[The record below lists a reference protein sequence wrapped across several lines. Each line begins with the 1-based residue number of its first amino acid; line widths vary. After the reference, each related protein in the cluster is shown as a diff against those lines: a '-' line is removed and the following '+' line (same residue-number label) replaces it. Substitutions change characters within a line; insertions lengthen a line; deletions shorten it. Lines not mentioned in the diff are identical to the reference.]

1 MANKAYSILTVNK
14 QYIDEETDERVITG
28 IATTPTADRVFDV
41 IDSKGVTFQN
51 PLPLLWQHDHSKPVG
66 TVYFENPT
74 DEGIKFVARI
84 ANIEEE
90 GTLKERCN
98 EAWQSVKAGLVRG
111 VSIGFRPTGEMK
123 NIDFGGIYYTAT
135 EVFELSLVTIPCNTM
150 ATIETIKSFDNAS
163 VVKDLSETLEI
174 DDLAV
179 IDNTVIDKLMFT
191 KLKSSD
197 TQTKEIETEEARQL
211 PDVNND
217 LKNNKYLKVYYNKN
231 KDNNNMKFA
240 EQIKNIK
247 AARATIIKEMENF
260 VTAEDATF
268 DEAQTAQYETLE
280 SEVKSLDAQLKRIT
294 DLEKMSAE
302 SATDVEDTTK
312 SYTHQT
318 FNIKTMKDAEKG
330 VGFARIAGVMAA
342 TKGNSMQAAE
352 IAKRFSNTPAVAEY
366 FKAKAVGM
374 TDDEIWGGPL
384 ANDTYLKDEFME
396 MLRPATVFGKIQ
408 GFRNVPF
415 NTKITTQTGGTSA
428 NWVGEGQIKPKT
440 GMELGSV
447 SLSFAKIAAIV
458 PISDELA
465 RFSSPSA
472 ELLVRDDLVKA
483 IAARIDDTLFDADQA
498 ETKDV
503 PASLLNDV
511 FAITLDSTKSFNDA
525 VDEAAS
531 TIISEFSVYGG
542 FDGAY
547 FVMSEA
553 VAINLGMMKDAMGR
567 PIYEGMQGLINNQ
580 RTLFGLPVVTS
591 NSQTISTKVVLMR
604 PSEILVA
611 DDGGVDLSVND
622 SASYTDTN
630 GQLVSA
636 WENNLVL
643 IRAER
648 YIRWKKARVTA
659 AAYIDLSTYTP
670 TAP

>member
-1 MANKAYSILTVNK
+1 MTNKAYSILTVNK
-14 QYIDEETDERVITG
+14 QYIDSETDERVITG
-28 IATTPTADRVFDV
+28 IATTPAADRVNDV
-41 IDSKGVTFQN
+41 IVPQGVTFNN

-66 TVYFENPT
+66 TVYFEEPT
-74 DEGIKFVARI
+74 EQGIKFVARI
-84 ANIEEE
+84 ANIEDE
-90 GTLKERCN
+90 GTLKDRCN

-111 VSIGFRPTGEMK
+111 VSIGYRAIGAIVHIA
-123 NIDFGGIYYTAT
+123 NGGILYTST
-135 EVFELSLVTIPCNTM
+135 EVFELSLVTIPCNSD
-150 ATIETIKSFDNAS
+150 ATIELIKSLDVSAS
-163 VVKDLSETLEI
+163 ATDKEAVEELINKEVEQTL
-174 DDLAV
+174 
-179 IDNTVIDKLMFT
+179 
-191 KLKSSD
+191 
-197 TQTKEIETEEARQL
+197 EARQL
-211 PDVNND
+211 HDE
-217 LKNNKYLKVYYNKN
+217 KNKYKKVYYKNNN
-231 KDNNNMKFA
+231 KDNNKMKFA

-247 AARATIIKEMENF
+247 AARADKIKSMEAL
-260 VTAEDATF
+260 VTNEDATL

-280 SEVKSLDAQLKRIT
+280 TEVKSLDAQLKRIT
-294 DLEKMSAE
+294 DLEKMSASE
-302 SATDVEDTTK
+302 ATEVVETSN
-312 SYTHQT
+312 SYTPQS
-318 FNIKTMKDAEKG
+318 FNIKTQKEAPKG

-511 FAITLDSTKSFNDA
+511 FAITLDSSKSFVDA

-542 FDGAY
+542 FEGAY

-591 NSQTISTKVVLMR
+591 NSQTISNKVVLMR

-630 GQLVSA
+630 GNLVSA

-648 YIRWKKARVTA
+648 YIRWKKARITA

>member
-1 MANKAYSILTVNK
+1 MTNKAYSILTVNK
-14 QYIDEETDERVITG
+14 QYIDSETDERVITG
-28 IATTPTADRVFDV
+28 IATTPTADRVNDV
-41 IDSKGVTFQN
+41 IVPQGVTFTN
-51 PLPLLWQHDHSKPVG
+51 PMPLLWQHDHSKPVG
-66 TVYFENPT
+66 TVYFEEPT
-74 DEGIKFVARI
+74 EQGIKFVARI
-84 ANIEEE
+84 ANIEDE
-90 GTLKERCN
+90 GTLKDRCN

-111 VSIGFRPTGEMK
+111 VSIGYRAIGAVEHIA
-123 NIDFGGIYYTAT
+123 NGGILYTST
-135 EVFELSLVTIPCNTM
+135 EVFELSLVTIPCNSD
-150 ATIETIKSFDNAS
+150 ATIELIKSLDVSAS
-163 VVKDLSETLEI
+163 ATDKEAVKQELI
-174 DDLAV
+174 
-179 IDNTVIDKLMFT
+179 N
-191 KLKSSD
+191 
-197 TQTKEIETEEARQL
+197 KEVKQEMEARQL
-211 PDVNND
+211 QDE
-217 LKNNKYLKVYYNKN
+217 KNKYKKVYYKNNKN
-231 KDNNNMKFA
+231 KDNNKMKFA

-247 AARATIIKEMENF
+247 AARADKIKSMEAL
-260 VTAEDATF
+260 VTSEDATL
-268 DEAQTAQYETLE
+268 DEAQTSQYETLE

-294 DLEKMSAE
+294 DLEKMSASE
-302 SATDVEDTTK
+302 ATEVVETSN
-312 SYTHQT
+312 SYTPQS
-318 FNIKTMKDAEKG
+318 FNIKTQKEAPKG

-483 IAARIDDTLFDADQA
+483 IAARIDDTLFDADQT

-503 PASLLNDV
+503 PASLLNNLV
-511 FAITLDSTKSFNDA
+511 AITLDSSKSFVDA

-542 FDGAY
+542 FEGAY

-591 NSQTISTKVVLMR
+591 NSQTISNKVVLMR

-648 YIRWKKARVTA
+648 YIRWKKARITA

>member
-1 MANKAYSILTVNK
+1 MTNKAYSILTVNK
-14 QYIDEETDERVITG
+14 QYIDSETDERVITG
-28 IATTPTADRVFDV
+28 IATTPAADRVNDV
-41 IDSKGVTFQN
+41 IVPQGVTFNN

-66 TVYFENPT
+66 TVYFEEPT
-74 DEGIKFVARI
+74 EQGIKFVARI
-84 ANIEEE
+84 ANIEDE
-90 GTLKERCN
+90 GTLKDRCN

-111 VSIGFRPTGEMK
+111 VSIGYRAIGAVEHIA
-123 NIDFGGIYYTAT
+123 NGGILYKST
-135 EVFELSLVTIPCNTM
+135 EVFELSLVTIPCNSD
-150 ATIETIKSFDNAS
+150 ATIELIKSLDVSAS
-163 VVKDLSETLEI
+163 ATDKEAVEQELINKDVEEQTL
-174 DDLAV
+174 
-179 IDNTVIDKLMFT
+179 
-191 KLKSSD
+191 
-197 TQTKEIETEEARQL
+197 EARQL
-211 PDVNND
+211 QDE
-217 LKNNKYLKVYYNKN
+217 KNKYKKVYYKNNKN
-231 KDNNNMKFA
+231 KDNNKMKFA

-247 AARATIIKEMENF
+247 AARADKIKSMEAL
-260 VTAEDATF
+260 VTSEDATL

-280 SEVKSLDAQLKRIT
+280 TEVKSLDAQLKRIT
-294 DLEKMSAE
+294 DLEKMSASE
-302 SATDVEDTTK
+302 ATEVVETSN
-312 SYTHQT
+312 SYTPQS
-318 FNIKTMKDAEKG
+318 FNIKTQKEAPKG

-511 FAITLDSTKSFNDA
+511 FAITLDSSKSFVDA

-542 FDGAY
+542 FEGAY

-591 NSQTISTKVVLMR
+591 NSQTISNKVVLMR

-630 GQLVSA
+630 GNLVSA

-648 YIRWKKARVTA
+648 YIRWKKARITA

>member
-14 QYIDEETDERVITG
+14 QYIDSETDERVITG

-41 IDSKGVTFQN
+41 IESKGVTFQN

-123 NIDFGGIYYTAT
+123 NIDHGGILYTST
-135 EVFELSLVTIPCNTM
+135 EVFELSLVTIPCNVG

-179 IDNTVIDKLMFT
+179 IDNMVVDKFLI
-191 KLKSSD
+191 
-197 TQTKEIETEEARQL
+197 TKETETKDIETEEARQL
-211 PDVNND
+211 QEVNND

-247 AARATIIKEMENF
+247 AARADKIKEMENF

-280 SEVKSLDAQLKRIT
+280 NEVKSLDAQLKRIT

-302 SATDVEDTTK
+302 SATEVEDTTK
-312 SYTHQT
+312 SYTAPA
-318 FNIKTMKDAEKG
+318 FNKIKDAPKG
-330 VGFARIAGVMAA
+330 VGFARIAGLMAA
-342 TKGNSMQAAE
+342 TKGNDMQAAE
-352 IAKRFSNTPAVAEY
+352 MAKKYTNTPAVAEY
-366 FKAKAVGM
+366 FKQKAVGM
-374 TDDEIWGGPL
+374 TDDQVWGGPL

-415 NTKITTQTGGTSA
+415 NTKITTQTGGTTA
-428 NWVGEGQIKPKT
+428 NWVGEGQAKPKT
-440 GMELGSV
+440 AMELGSV
-447 SLSFAKIAAIV
+447 TLSFAKIAAIV
-458 PISDELA
+458 PISQELA

-483 IAARIDDTLFDADQA
+483 IAARIDDTLFDDAQA
-498 ETKDV
+498 ETQEV

-511 FAITLDSTKSFNDA
+511 SAVTLDSSKSFA
-525 VDEAAS
+525 EAFEEAAH
-531 TIISEFSVYGG
+531 TIISEFSVSGG
-542 FDGAY
+542 FEGAY
-547 FVMSEA
+547 FVMSE
-553 VAINLGMMKDAMGR
+553 VTAINLGLMKDALGR
-567 PIYEGMQGLINNQ
+567 PVYEGMQGLINDK
-580 RTLFGLPVVTS
+580 RTLMNLPVVTS
-591 NSQTISTKVVLMR
+591 NSMTLQNKVVLMR

-611 DDGGVDLSVND
+611 DEGGVDLSVSD
-622 SASYTDTN
+622 SATYTPSEL
-630 GQLVSA
+630 GKQVSA

-648 YIRWKKARVTA
+648 YIRWKKARATA
-659 AAYIDLSTYTP
+659 AGYIDITHTYNP
-670 TAP
+670 PAA

>member
-1 MANKAYSILTVNK
+1 MTNKAYSILTVNK
-14 QYIDEETDERVITG
+14 QYIDSETDERVITG
-28 IATTPTADRVFDV
+28 IATTPAADRVNDV
-41 IDSKGVTFQN
+41 IVPQGVTFNN

-66 TVYFENPT
+66 TVYFEEPT
-74 DEGIKFVARI
+74 EQGIKFVARI
-84 ANIEEE
+84 ANIEDE
-90 GTLKERCN
+90 GTLKDRCN

-111 VSIGFRPTGEMK
+111 VSIGYRAIGAIVHIA
-123 NIDFGGIYYTAT
+123 NGGILYTST
-135 EVFELSLVTIPCNTM
+135 EVFELSLVTIPCNSD
-150 ATIETIKSFDNAS
+150 ATIELIKSLDVSAS
-163 VVKDLSETLEI
+163 ATDKEAVEELINKEVEQTL
-174 DDLAV
+174 
-179 IDNTVIDKLMFT
+179 
-191 KLKSSD
+191 
-197 TQTKEIETEEARQL
+197 EARQL
-211 PDVNND
+211 HDE
-217 LKNNKYLKVYYNKN
+217 KNKYKKVYYKNNN
-231 KDNNNMKFA
+231 KDNNKMKFA

-247 AARATIIKEMENF
+247 AARADKIKSMEAL
-260 VTAEDATF
+260 VTNEDATL

-280 SEVKSLDAQLKRIT
+280 TEVKSLDAQLKRIT
-294 DLEKMSAE
+294 DLEKMSASE
-302 SATDVEDTTK
+302 ATEVVETSN
-312 SYTHQT
+312 SYTPQS
-318 FNIKTMKDAEKG
+318 FNIKTQKEAPKG

-511 FAITLDSTKSFNDA
+511 FAITLDSSKSFVDA

-542 FDGAY
+542 YEGAY

-591 NSQTISTKVVLMR
+591 NSQTISNKVVLMR

-630 GQLVSA
+630 GNLVSA

-648 YIRWKKARVTA
+648 YIRWKKARITA

>member
-1 MANKAYSILTVNK
+1 MTNKAYSILTVNK
-14 QYIDEETDERVITG
+14 QYIDSETDERVITG
-28 IATTPTADRVFDV
+28 IATTPAADRVNDV
-41 IDSKGVTFQN
+41 IVPQGVTFKN

-66 TVYFENPT
+66 TVYFEEPT
-74 DEGIKFVARI
+74 EQGIKFVARI
-84 ANIEEE
+84 ANIEDE
-90 GTLKERCN
+90 GTLKDRCN

-111 VSIGFRPTGEMK
+111 VSIGYRAIGAVEHIA
-123 NIDFGGIYYTAT
+123 NGGILYAST
-135 EVFELSLVTIPCNTM
+135 EVFELSLVTIPCNSD
-150 ATIETIKSFDNAS
+150 ATIELIKSL
-163 VVKDLSETLEI
+163 DLSASANDEEAVEELINKEVEEQTL
-174 DDLAV
+174 
-179 IDNTVIDKLMFT
+179 
-191 KLKSSD
+191 
-197 TQTKEIETEEARQL
+197 EARQL
-211 PDVNND
+211 QDE
-217 LKNNKYLKVYYNKN
+217 KNKYKKVYYKNNN
-231 KDNNNMKFA
+231 KDNNKMKFA

-247 AARATIIKEMENF
+247 AARADKIKSMEAL
-260 VTAEDATF
+260 VTSEDATL

-280 SEVKSLDAQLKRIT
+280 TEVKSLDAQLKRIT
-294 DLEKMSAE
+294 DLEKMSASE
-302 SATDVEDTTK
+302 ATEVVETST
-312 SYTHQT
+312 SYAPQS
-318 FNIKTMKDAEKG
+318 FNIKTQKDAPKG

-483 IAARIDDTLFDADQA
+483 IAARIDDTLFNADQA

-511 FAITLDSTKSFNDA
+511 FAITLDSSKSFVDA

-591 NSQTISTKVVLMR
+591 NSQTISNKVVLMR

-648 YIRWKKARVTA
+648 YIRWKKARITA
-659 AAYIDLSTYTP
+659 AAYIDLTYIP
-670 TAP
+670 AP